1 MITLDEGNL
10 PHPRCSRCDMM
21 VPGRELNGRHHAT
34 AMCKKGAEIKRR
46 RMAEAELRDSTER
59 AFEAYGKTLDTVST
73 FKYLGQVM
81 TVGDDN
87 WPVVTG
93 NIVKERKIWGR
104 LSRILSREGAD
115 KRVPGN
121 FFKALMQAVLPL
133 GSETWVL
140 NPRIARALE
149 SVLHGFAR
157 RITD

>member
-1 MITLDEGNL
+1 
-10 PHPRCSRCDMM
+10 
-21 VPGRELNGRHHAT
+21 
-34 AMCKKGAEIKRR
+34 
-46 RMAEAELRDSTER
+46 
-59 AFEAYGKTLDTVST
+59 
-73 FKYLGQVM
+73 M

-140 NPRIARALE
+140 NPRIERALE
-149 SVLHGFAR
+149 SFLHGFAR